1 MEADLRE
8 PGRPAENYEPVRRM
22 NQEQHWDR
30 IYRTTAPTE
39 VSWYQPEARLSLK
52 LIRRVAPQLDAA
64 IVDVGGG
71 ASTLVDGL
79 LDHGYR
85 DVTVMDLAPAA
96 LAHAQERLGQR
107 AQQVRWVVADAL
119 ETSLPPASCAVWHD
133 RAVFHFLTD
142 ARDRAR
148 YVAQVHCVVRPG
160 GHVIVA
166 GFGPEGPSRCSGLE
180 VVRYDPDGLHAEFGS
195 AFRLLDS
202 AKEDHR
208 TPAGTV
214 QPFVYC
220 LCRVETRQLAPKRRG

>member
-1 MEADLRE
+1 
-8 PGRPAENYEPVRRM
+8 M
-22 NQEQHWDR
+22 NQEQHWNR

-39 VSWYQPEARLSLK
+39 VSWYQPEARLSLE
-52 LIRRVAPQLDAA
+52 LIRRVAPDLNAPV
-64 IVDVGGG
+64 VDVGGG

-79 LDHGYR
+79 LGAGYR
-85 DVTVMDLAPAA
+85 DLTVLDLAPAA
-96 LAHAQERLGQR
+96 LARAQERLGER
-107 AQQVRWVVADAL
+107 KDQVRWIVADAL
-119 ETSLPPASCAVWHD
+119 DAPLPRASCAVWHD

-148 YVAQVHCVVRPG
+148 YVAQAQRVVRPG

-166 GFGPEGPSRCSGLE
+166 SFGPEGPTRCSGLE
-180 VVRYDPDGLHAEFGS
+180 VVRYGPKGLHAEFGS

-220 LCRVETRQLAPKRRG
+220 LCRVETRQLAPKGRG